1 MSAEIDERFNRW
13 AERLRD
19 ILANREGDQRQAEFT
34 QAVDEMWDEDPR
46 LISYWENC
54 IDGCCPSGD
63 LLLVRL
69 VHDTIAAPT
78 MVRIFP
84 ELIESSRTHRAVI
97 FQDY

>member
-1 MSAEIDERFNRW
+1 MSEVDKRFERW
-13 AERLRD
+13 AERLRA
-19 ILANREGDQRQAEFT
+19 ILVNREGDKGQAEFT
-34 QAVDEMWDEDPR
+34 QAIDEMWDDDPG

-54 IDGCCPSGD
+54 TDGCCPTGD

-69 VHDTIAAPT
+69 VHPQISAPR